1 MRVIL
6 QRVREAR
13 VEVDGRIVGQIG
25 AGFLLLTGIGHGDG
39 AAEFE
44 WMANKISGLRVFE
57 DAEGKMNLPLDAVQG
72 RCLVVSQFTLY
83 GDCSKGFR
91 PGFTGAASPDA
102 GRAGVDAF
110 VKALRQKGLTV
121 ETGQFQAHM
130 LVHLVNDGPVTL
142 ILERS
147 P

>member
-1 MRVIL
+1 M
-6 QRVREAR
+6 
-13 VEVDGRIVGQIG
+13 EVDGRIVGQIG